1 MISDDINDSEYC
13 FDDCTIE
20 SLPDEILENIL
31 SYVAPYD
38 DLQCCAAVSK
48 RFHGIVKSV
57 IRHTKRKF
65 QKSISEFN
73 VEWDLVTTPLMTIAR
88 RYSHSACL
96 NEILQSIER
105 QFSHSSNILHC
116 ENCMYVFGGCT
127 PTGSTFNDLWCLN
140 LNTRQWERP
149 LTVGSYPS
157 PKAYT
162 TLVSHDHQLILFGGW
177 THPSPFPLHQ
187 PWKLFNELHVYDI
200 PSSRWIN
207 VATVPSPPALAGH
220 SATMQGRLMVV
231 FGGVLQSKHGGHE
244 RVSCNAIWCFD
255 TETHAWSQP
264 ATSHLKP
271 PPRYGQFQVAL
282 DDAHLLII
290 GGCGGPNMVFK
301 DVWLLTLGEPEWT
314 WQMVKVHNPQWAAP
328 HIWCHPTCKVE
339 KFVVVF
345 SRSRQLNSP
354 AIPQALK
361 WNTPSQMRVP
371 ASPPSH
377 RMPRDPAGVCYSV
390 AEGGLSGTAFLTSE
404 FYPVGT
410 SDFICPPQADVM
422 KSMLTMSAHYVMGP
436 GVETKRSPESPS
448 SSRDHNVN
456 GRRGHFLHRPGVAST
471 SSSSGEESETE
482 ASPGNLNIQRA
493 RHSSCDEKVP
503 SMSVQDDFAAGPGTI
518 TMSAFRV
525 PDSRGSPTANR
536 NRNRIR
542 QLESLRKYEDR
553 LRSLSRENA
562 QARSPRVNRSASAMT
577 MFVLD
582 ISKVLTEECFV
593 EWLQHKN
600 TSNGEPEETSLC
612 SLISGKGELVMF
624 GGIQIDVTSLSTE
637 SMSNINDH
645 VSNNLYFITTPHDI
659 S

>member
-48 RFHGIVKSV
+48 RFHGIVKSKFSLVGIALDDNVGQQVFLLPSPPSFRRCSIFTSVTLIGSRDLAVKSLPNRFALQGKYYRETFFLLPTGV

-96 NEILQSIER
+96 N
-105 QFSHSSNILHC
+105 

-187 PWKLFNELHVYDI
+187 PEPIHRSVHCSLQRLMKGATGTTLVCVWLRSLALHSRESRRQLHFCESSHCCPFESPYPSVLPKPLFPPLLKTAGSPHCLVEAIRSGEEPPLGIANPWFGGQPITNHQSIPDTSTISSTSCPDEDSRNQPSSLQLEQQPHRIFMIPGKPVVKGQPDRRAMTWDLSSIPAELPRSTKCLLKMVNWCTVPVLSHVASWCCVQPWKLFNELHVYDI

-244 RVSCNAIWCFD
+244 RV
-255 TETHAWSQP
+255 
-264 ATSHLKP
+264 
-271 PPRYGQFQVAL
+271 R
-282 DDAHLLII
+282 
-290 GGCGGPNMVFK
+290 
-301 DVWLLTLGEPEWT
+301 
-314 WQMVKVHNPQWAAP
+314 
-328 HIWCHPTCKVE
+328 
-339 KFVVVF
+339 
-345 SRSRQLNSP
+345 
-354 AIPQALK
+354 
-361 WNTPSQMRVP
+361 
-371 ASPPSH
+371 
-377 RMPRDPAGVCYSV
+377 
-390 AEGGLSGTAFLTSE
+390 
-404 FYPVGT
+404 
-410 SDFICPPQADVM
+410 
-422 KSMLTMSAHYVMGP
+422 
-436 GVETKRSPESPS
+436 
-448 SSRDHNVN
+448 
-456 GRRGHFLHRPGVAST
+456 
-471 SSSSGEESETE
+471 
-482 ASPGNLNIQRA
+482 
-493 RHSSCDEKVP
+493 
-503 SMSVQDDFAAGPGTI
+503 
-518 TMSAFRV
+518 
-525 PDSRGSPTANR
+525 
-536 NRNRIR
+536 
-542 QLESLRKYEDR
+542 
-553 LRSLSRENA
+553 
-562 QARSPRVNRSASAMT
+562 
-577 MFVLD
+577 
-582 ISKVLTEECFV
+582 
-593 EWLQHKN
+593 
-600 TSNGEPEETSLC
+600 
-612 SLISGKGELVMF
+612 
-624 GGIQIDVTSLSTE
+624 
-637 SMSNINDH
+637 
-645 VSNNLYFITTPHDI
+645 
-659 S
+659 